1 VRYLYKLWFKLS
13 GWKFNGAFPTDIKSY
28 VVIVGPHTANIDF
41 IVGIMARGILRINH
55 VKYLGKSQLFKPPY
69 GFIFR
74 WLGGTPVER
83 GKYNNLV
90 EAVAAKFK
98 DNKDFA
104 IGLAPEGTR
113 KKVDRIKT
121 GFYHIAKMAG
131 VPIIM
136 VGLDFETKTIKI
148 KDSFYPTNNTLSDF
162 KQIIGFFASCKGI
175 KPERG
180 ITNEVYKNMKEKLLQ
195 L

>member
-1 VRYLYKLWFKLS
+1 MYRLYKLWFKLF
-13 GWKFNGAFPTDIKSY
+13 GWKFEGSFPKDIKSY

-41 IVGIMARGILRINH
+41 LIGIMVRGILRVNH
-55 VKYLGKSQLFKPPY
+55 VKYLGKSQLFKPPF

-83 GKYNNLV
+83 NKYNNLV

-98 DNKDFA
+98 ENKDFA

-113 KKVDRIKT
+113 KKVERIKT
-121 GFYHIAKMAG
+121 GFYHIARLAD

-136 VGLDFETKTIKI
+136 VGLDFGTKTIKI
-148 KDSFYPTNNTLSDF
+148 TPPFYTTDNTRNDF
-162 KQIIGFFASCKGI
+162 KEIIGFFASCKGI

-180 ITNEVYKNMKEKLLQ
+180 ISNEVFENMKDGLSKI
-195 L
+195 